1 MKFLS
6 KCLNEA
12 LIMVFCSK
20 FVFGSIGGV
29 VAFFIIPRQFFGLEI
44 KYSVIIAAGVLL
56 AWFMLA
62 FVISIIKNIK
72 IWVQTYYLNNAFGD
86 GILLIKS
93 VNEEINQYN
102 NGQQQINNT
111 LQNICNETKRYYDKR
126 FEAKCGVSI
135 KLPKNP
141 VDKLEDMT
149 VVNVARDEN
158 SAKTRDTDL
167 YKQQTH
173 SVFGNTAYMAIIT
186 RLNRRPTK
194 AYYLNNDIYDDDS
207 YENTSQDAYPD
218 KKYPYASEFVFPIR
232 ALPRNEQPNQKV
244 IPSDITGFFCVD
256 CESKNKFHDDKYSVG
271 LMKII
276 ADSLFRIVQ
285 PS

>member
-1 MKFLS
+1 
-6 KCLNEA
+6 
-12 LIMVFCSK
+12 
-20 FVFGSIGGV
+20 
-29 VAFFIIPRQFFGLEI
+29 
-44 KYSVIIAAGVLL
+44 
-56 AWFMLA
+56 
-62 FVISIIKNIK
+62 
-72 IWVQTYYLNNAFGD
+72 
-86 GILLIKS
+86 
-93 VNEEINQYN
+93 
-102 NGQQQINNT
+102 
-111 LQNICNETKRYYDKR
+111 
-126 FEAKCGVSI
+126 
-135 KLPKNP
+135 
-141 VDKLEDMT
+141 
-149 VVNVARDEN
+149 EN